1 MSYCPNCGNLLK
13 EGDLFCSKCGKS
25 LRSNT
30 SQGIQVN
37 VTRSKG
43 FVAALAKYTVY
54 INGSE
59 AGSMSNGETITLN
72 GLDNQK
78 FLLKVQPWG
87 DSVSLH
93 RMACEVEIDP
103 SRCRTN
109 IVNCKVVTEAKA
121 LGVIAPLFSAPGKI
135 TIYVEYQ

>member
-25 LRSNT
+25 LRGNT
-30 SQGIQVN
+30 SQEIQVN

-109 IVNCKVVTEAKA
+109 VVNCKVVTEAKA

-135 TIYVEYQ
+135 SIYVDYQ

>member
-25 LRSNT
+25 LRGNT
-30 SQGIQVN
+30 SQEIQVN

-109 IVNCKVVTEAKA
+109 VVNCKVVTEAKA

-135 TIYVEYQ
+135 SIYVEYQ